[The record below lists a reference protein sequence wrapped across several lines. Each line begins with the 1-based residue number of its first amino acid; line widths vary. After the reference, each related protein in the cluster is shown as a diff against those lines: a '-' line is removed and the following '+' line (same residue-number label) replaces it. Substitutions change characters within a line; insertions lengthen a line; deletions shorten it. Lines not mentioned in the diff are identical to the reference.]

1 MNRPLLLIDIDGVI
15 SLFGFDPGRP
25 PVGTFI
31 SVDGIVHFLSSVAA
45 EQLLALSDEFELAWC
60 SGWEEKADEYLPF
73 ALGVPDG
80 LPHVEFEGEGNS
92 DGRHWKLASI
102 DRFAGVSVPIA
113 DPPGDATE
121 EVTGNDPATVVRDPA
136 DLDRRRVTDGL
147 NHLYVV
153 EEEVHRHAWHG
164 RTDSVACPGRACDTT
179 AMGVSSNVT

>member
-80 LPHVEFEGEGNS
+80 LPHVEFEGEGNG

-102 DRFAGVSVPIA
+102 DRFAGERALAWIDDGH
-113 DPPGDATE
+113 DPSCEHWATTRSAPTLL
-121 EVTGNDPATVVRDPA
+121 VTTDPAA
-136 DLDRRRVTDGL
+136 GL
-147 NHLYVV
+147 TPSHTQILTAWAR
-153 EEEVHRHAWHG
+153 ELTRH
-164 RTDSVACPGRACDTT
+164 DTRP
-179 AMGVSSNVT
+179 